1 MTLVLTDFANT
12 NSCENATN

>member
-1 MTLVLTDFANT
+1 MTLVLTDFANM